1 MKVSISM
8 QLDVAQVKIARPL
21 AKLSTHN
28 KVQILNFSKAI
39 VIPK

>member
-1 MKVSISM
+1 M
-8 QLDVAQVKIARPL
+8 QLDVAQVKIARPF

-39 VIPK
+39 VNA